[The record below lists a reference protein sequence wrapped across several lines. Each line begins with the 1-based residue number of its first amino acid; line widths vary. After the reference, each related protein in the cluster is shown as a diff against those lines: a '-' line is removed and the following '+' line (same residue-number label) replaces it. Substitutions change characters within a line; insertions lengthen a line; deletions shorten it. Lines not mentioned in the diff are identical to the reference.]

1 MRLIL
6 THEQADFD
14 AIASLLCASLLD
26 NLAIPVLP
34 RRLNRNVRSYIALY
48 GQELPFVDARD
59 LPPGKIEAV
68 TLVDTQS
75 LVTIKG
81 MHKATKVRIID
92 HHPVRQDIPPDWD
105 VTIGD
110 TGSTT
115 TLLAELSSE
124 EQLSLSLLQATLLL
138 LGIYED
144 TGSLTYTSTTGRDGR
159 AAAYLMD
166 QGANLQIAAN
176 FLNPPLSSEQRIF
189 YDLLSANAKIHH
201 INGHRIVISSGDLVE
216 FNEEISTLAHKL
228 RDLLDPDG
236 LFVIVSTV
244 EGIRLVARS
253 TSHQI
258 DVGAIAN
265 HFGGGGH
272 DRAAAAL
279 IRGAEANDNQVKIE
293 EITRELL
300 AILPDFVK
308 PSITVSQIMSKSPH
322 VLASDTPVYEA
333 SRLMQYYGYEGYPVV
348 KNGKVI
354 GLLTRRAVDKAL
366 NHKLNLTAASLME
379 ANEVW
384 VRPDDSIQH
393 LQTLMAESGWGQIP
407 VIDPNSGEMIGIV
420 TRTDLLKMLSPK
432 ASGKNRV
439 NLEVKLTNTFP
450 PRMLALIRSIAQ
462 EAISQK
468 SAIYIVGGFVRDL
481 ILERP
486 SMDFDLV
493 VEGDAIQVAKNA
505 ASKLGGRVTV
515 HSRFG
520 TAKWYLPESYINGE
534 DVPSFLDFITA
545 RLEFYA
551 HPTAL
556 PTIERSSIK
565 FDLHRR
571 DFTIN
576 TLAIRLDGVHFGELY
591 DFWGGQNDLKDQQIR
606 VLHSLSFIDD
616 PTRMLRAVR
625 FEQRFGF
632 QIENRT
638 LNLMLDAKGLLTNL
652 SGDRIRHEINL
663 IMDELDCAGIFS
675 RLDDLGLL
683 KAIHPCLPW
692 NDLIYIDLHEMIDQN
707 PFEKW
712 GQKTKIRIQSDR
724 RTMGYLLWLS
734 NLAEADVI
742 PVCRRLRL
750 PDSIKKNILAIQEI
764 SLRLPDLYESPPS
777 KICFVLDDFP
787 LTALYITFLKVQA
800 DSANILEKYILQWR
814 MIKPKTT
821 GDDLIKIGLPTGPIY
836 QEILDRLR
844 SAWLDGDVNSLEK
857 EKILLDGMVRGMK
870 LETE

>member
-652 SGDRIRHEINL
+652 SGDRIRHEFNL

-683 KAIHPCLPW
+683 KAIHPSLPW
-692 NDLIYIDLHEMIDQN
+692 NDLIYIDLHEKIDQN

-712 GQKTKIRIQSDR
+712 GQKTKVRIQSDR

-764 SLRLPDLYESPPS
+764 SFRLPDLYDSPPS

-836 QEILDRLR
+836 QEILERLR

>member
-14 AIASLLCASLLD
+14 AIASLLGAYLLD

-293 EITRELL
+293 EIT
-300 AILPDFVK
+300 P
-308 PSITVSQIMSKSPH
+308 
-322 VLASDTPVYEA
+322 
-333 SRLMQYYGYEGYPVV
+333 GVV
-348 KNGKVI
+348 GH
-354 GLLTRRAVDKAL
+354 LT
-366 NHKLNLTAASLME
+366 
-379 ANEVW
+379 
-384 VRPDDSIQH
+384 
-393 LQTLMAESGWGQIP
+393 
-407 VIDPNSGEMIGIV
+407 
-420 TRTDLLKMLSPK
+420 
-432 ASGKNRV
+432 
-439 NLEVKLTNTFP
+439 
-450 PRMLALIRSIAQ
+450 
-462 EAISQK
+462 
-468 SAIYIVGGFVRDL
+468 
-481 ILERP
+481 
-486 SMDFDLV
+486 
-493 VEGDAIQVAKNA
+493 
-505 ASKLGGRVTV
+505 
-515 HSRFG
+515 
-520 TAKWYLPESYINGE
+520 
-534 DVPSFLDFITA
+534 
-545 RLEFYA
+545 
-551 HPTAL
+551 
-556 PTIERSSIK
+556 
-565 FDLHRR
+565 
-571 DFTIN
+571 
-576 TLAIRLDGVHFGELY
+576 
-591 DFWGGQNDLKDQQIR
+591 
-606 VLHSLSFIDD
+606 
-616 PTRMLRAVR
+616 
-625 FEQRFGF
+625 
-632 QIENRT
+632 
-638 LNLMLDAKGLLTNL
+638 
-652 SGDRIRHEINL
+652 
-663 IMDELDCAGIFS
+663 
-675 RLDDLGLL
+675 
-683 KAIHPCLPW
+683 
-692 NDLIYIDLHEMIDQN
+692 
-707 PFEKW
+707 
-712 GQKTKIRIQSDR
+712 
-724 RTMGYLLWLS
+724 
-734 NLAEADVI
+734 
-742 PVCRRLRL
+742 
-750 PDSIKKNILAIQEI
+750 
-764 SLRLPDLYESPPS
+764 
-777 KICFVLDDFP
+777 
-787 LTALYITFLKVQA
+787 
-800 DSANILEKYILQWR
+800 
-814 MIKPKTT
+814 
-821 GDDLIKIGLPTGPIY
+821 
-836 QEILDRLR
+836 
-844 SAWLDGDVNSLEK
+844 
-857 EKILLDGMVRGMK
+857 
-870 LETE
+870 